1 MGRTILIWG
10 LVGGVIVAGLM
21 QLSMLIINDHQ
32 NPMAMW
38 LGYLSMLIALSTIG
52 LGIKQ
57 YRDQTGGGV
66 ITFWRGLVIGL
77 GIAIIAAVIYA
88 AAWEAYLAISGKDF
102 IGEYNAGMIAKAE
115 AENASAARMAE
126 IRAQAAQFQAIYD
139 NPFARFAMT
148 MVEMLPVGVVVALVS
163 AILFRNPRFLPAKDP
178 IGTAART

>member
-1 MGRTILIWG
+1 MVRTILIWG

-21 QLSMLIINDHQ
+21 QLSMLVIGDHQ

-77 GIAIIAAVIYA
+77 GIAVIAAVLYA

-102 IGEYNAGMIAKAE
+102 IGEYNAAMIAKAE
-115 AENASAARMAE
+115 AEHVSAEKLAAV
-126 IRAQAAQFQAIYD
+126 RAQAAQFQAIYD
-139 NPFARFAMT
+139 NPLLRFPMT

-163 AILFRNPRFLPAKDP
+163 AVLFRNPRFLPAKAP
-178 IGTAART
+178 IGA

>member
-1 MGRTILIWG
+1 MVRTILIWG

-21 QLSMLIINDHQ
+21 QLSMLVIDDHQ

-66 ITFWRGLVIGL
+66 ITFWRGLAIGL
-77 GIAIIAAVIYA
+77 GIAVIAAVIYA

-115 AENASAARMAE
+115 AEHASAAKMAE
-126 IRAQAAQFQAIYD
+126 IRAQAAQFRAIYD
-139 NPFARFAMT
+139 NPLLRFPMT
-148 MVEMLPVGVVVALVS
+148 MVEMLPVGVVVAFIS
-163 AILFRNPRFLPAKDP
+163 AILFRNPRFLPARER
-178 IGTAART
+178 IGLAG

>member
-10 LVGGVIVAGLM
+10 LIGGVIVAGLM
-21 QLSMLIINDHQ
+21 QLSMLAVQDH
-32 NPMAMW
+32 MAPASMW
-38 LGYLSMLIALSTIG
+38 LGYLSMLIALSTVS

-77 GIAIIAAVIYA
+77 GIAVLAAIIYA

-102 IGEYNAGMIAKAE
+102 IGEYNAAMIAKAE
-115 AENASAARMAE
+115 AEHASAEKLAAV
-126 IRAQAAQFQAIYD
+126 RAQAAQFQAIYD
-139 NPFARFAMT
+139 NPLLRFPMT

-163 AILFRNPRFLPAKDP
+163 AALFRNPRFLPARAP
-178 IGTAART
+178 IAA

>member
-1 MGRTILIWG
+1 MVRTILIWG

-21 QLSMLIINDHQ
+21 QLSMLVIGDHQ

-66 ITFWRGLVIGL
+66 ITFWRGLAIGL
-77 GIAIIAAVIYA
+77 GIAVIAAVIYA

-102 IGEYNAGMIAKAE
+102 IGEYNAAMIAKAE
-115 AENASAARMAE
+115 AEHASAEKLAAV
-126 IRAQAAQFQAIYD
+126 RAQAAQFQAIYD
-139 NPFARFAMT
+139 NPLLRFPMT

-163 AILFRNPRFLPAKDP
+163 AALFRNPRFLPAKEP
-178 IGTAART
+178 IGA

>member
-1 MGRTILIWG
+1 MVRTILIWG

-21 QLSMLIINDHQ
+21 QLSMLVIGDHQ

-66 ITFWRGLVIGL
+66 ITFWRGLAIGL
-77 GIAIIAAVIYA
+77 GIAVIAAVIYA

-102 IGEYNAGMIAKAE
+102 IGEYNAAMIAKAE
-115 AENASAARMAE
+115 AENASAEKLAAV
-126 IRAQAAQFQAIYD
+126 RAQAAEFQAIYD
-139 NPFARFAMT
+139 NPLLRFPMT

-163 AILFRNPRFLPAKDP
+163 AALFRNPRFLPAKEP
-178 IGTAART
+178 IGA

>member
-10 LVGGVIVAGLM
+10 LIGGVIVAGLM
-21 QLSMLIINDHQ
+21 QLSLIIVNDHT

-38 LGYLSMLIALSTIG
+38 LGYLTMLIAMSTIF

-77 GIAIIAAVIYA
+77 GIAVIAAVIYA

-102 IGEYNAGMIAKAE
+102 IGEYNAAMIAKAE
-115 AENASAARMAE
+115 AEHASAARLAE
-126 IRAQAAQFQAIYD
+126 IRAQAASFQAIYD
-139 NPFARFAMT
+139 NPLMRFGMT
-148 MVEMLPVGVVVALVS
+148 MAEMLPVGVLVALVS
-163 AILFRNPRFLPAKDP
+163 AVLMRFPGFLPARAP
-178 IGTAART
+178 LAA

>member
-1 MGRTILIWG
+1 MVRTILIWG

-21 QLSMLIINDHQ
+21 QLSMLVIGDHQ

-66 ITFWRGLVIGL
+66 ISFWRGLAIGL
-77 GIAIIAAVIYA
+77 GIAVIAAVIYA

-102 IGEYNAGMIAKAE
+102 IGEYTASMIAKAE
-115 AENASAARMAE
+115 AEHVSAEKLAA
-126 IRAQAAQFQAIYD
+126 IRAQGEEFKAIYA
-139 NPFARFAMT
+139 NPPLRFGMT
-148 MVEMLPVGVVVALVS
+148 MAEMLPVGVVVALL
-163 AILFRNPRFLPAKDP
+163 AAFALRFPGFLPAKDP
-178 IGTAART
+178 IGSAA

>member
-1 MGRTILIWG
+1 MVRTILIWG

-21 QLSMLIINDHQ
+21 QLSMLVIGDHQ

-66 ITFWRGLVIGL
+66 ITFWRGLAIGL
-77 GIAIIAAVIYA
+77 GIAVIAAVIYA

-102 IGEYNAGMIAKAE
+102 IGEYNAAMIAKAE
-115 AENASAARMAE
+115 AEHVSAEKLAAV
-126 IRAQAAQFQAIYD
+126 RAQAAQFQAIYD
-139 NPFARFAMT
+139 NPLLRFPMT

-163 AILFRNPRFLPAKDP
+163 AALFRNPRFLPAKEP
-178 IGTAART
+178 IGA